1 MAVLAHLSVGYND
14 YNNYSNLC
22 KIKIQNKAFFQ
33 EKKEKEKK
41 KRLQSFTFMRW
52 IWFSVKKEFTSLWFP
67 DQV

>member
-41 KRLQSFTFMRW
+41 KRLQSFTFMR
-52 IWFSVKKEFTSLWFP
+52 
-67 DQV
+67 